1 MEEADAIA
9 EQEADDITTTS
20 STTQLSNDMTLELV
34 QKMVEWDRR
43 KHILED
49 WKWNVMND
57 VIQGKKPFTDRM
69 KYAFYFNL
77 EKLKKSGF
85 NENE

>member
-1 MEEADAIA
+1 MLEEADAIA
-9 EQEADDITTTS
+9 EQEADNITTTS
-20 STTQLSNDMTLELV
+20 STTQPSNDMTLELV

-57 VIQGKKPFTDRM
+57 VVQGKKPFTERM
-69 KYAFYFNL
+69 KYVFYLNL
-77 EKLKKSGF
+77 EKLKKQGF
-85 NENE
+85 EG